1 MIQVVRKLAP
11 QLWVWGPVVGL
22 MLVIFI
28 ASAQPK
34 NPPPPG
40 AGPVY
45 LSGLMPVFE
54 GAAETLVKKGSHVM
68 GYGLLAL
75 AFMRAFGLHGHP
87 LRRAAYLALACT
99 MGYALTD
106 ELHQAFVPGRHAS
119 ALDIGFDYV
128 GATSAL
134 LIRGRLSPLARA
146 KSKALPGA
154 RGEHTQHVPD
164 RQTHGFK

>member
-1 MIQVVRKLAP
+1 MVDDDTGSAQARATTLG
-11 QLWVWGPVVGL
+11 LGPVVGL

-45 LSGLMPVFE
+45 LSGLMPVFK

-75 AFMRAFGLHGHP
+75 AFMRALGSHGHP

-134 LIRGRLSPLARA
+134 LIEAVSLARA
-146 KSKALPGA
+146 KAKLSPAHGRA
-154 RGEHTQHVPD
+154 YQHVPD